1 MNRQQYVE
9 ARKALVAQAE
19 AYANEGSIDQFESVS
34 EQIDQLDAKYDE
46 AAKARANA
54 RALNDRMKD
63 IHAGMVGGLDGETDL
78 SAAAGAGI
86 PFSWDKP
93 SAERGALLRA
103 NNAVKLTSTGIL
115 VPKRYSDTLSPTFN
129 EVSSLVDL
137 VQTTPRIGGES
148 YEKSYVVGYGEGGEV
163 ADDADYTE
171 DDVKFGKAPII
182 KSKITSY
189 SEIDQG
195 VVELPDVDY
204 DSEVMRGVRIAIRK
218 RLSRQILIGTGATNR
233 LAGIFSAA
241 ATAIDANTD
250 LSATAV
256 DEDLLDEIIY
266 SYGGDEE
273 VEGGATLVLN
283 KLDLKAFAQLRDANG
298 NKIHTI
304 RSNGNIGTI
313 DGVRFVINSACKR
326 ISGTG
331 AAGDFAM
338 CYGNLQNYLLTI
350 FSDIDVR
357 RSDDFKF
364 KSGQV
369 AHRASVY
376 AGGNVIS
383 KNGFIRVKRGS

>member
-1 MNRQQYVE
+1 MKRKEYVE

-19 AYANEGSIDQFESVS
+19 AYANEGSIEKFEEVT
-34 EQIDQLDAKYDE
+34 EKIDTLDANYDE
-46 AAKARANA
+46 AAKTRANTQA
-54 RALNDRMKD
+54 MNDRMKD
-63 IHAGMVGGLDGETDL
+63 IHAGIVGGADEKADMST
-78 SAAAGAGI
+78 AAGAAI
-86 PFSWDKP
+86 VLPWDKP
-93 SAERGALLRA
+93 SAERGAHLRA

-148 YEKSYVVGYGEGGEV
+148 YEKSYIAGYGEGGEV

-171 DDVKFGKAPII
+171 DDMVFGKVSIN

-189 SEIDQG
+189 SEVDQG

-204 DSEVMRGVRIAIRK
+204 DNEVMRGVRIAIRK
-218 RLSRQILIGTGATNR
+218 RMSRQILIGTGATNR
-233 LAGIFSAA
+233 LMGIF
-241 ATAIDANTD
+241 ATPEAIDVNTD
-250 LSATAV
+250 IEATAV
-256 DEDLLDEIIY
+256 DENLLDEIIY
-266 SYGGDEE
+266 SYGGDED

-283 KLDLKAFAQLRDANG
+283 KLDLKAFAQLRDGNG

-304 RSNGNIGTI
+304 RSNGNTGTI

-326 ISGTG
+326 LSATG
-331 AAGDFAM
+331 VAGDYAM

-350 FSDIDVR
+350 FSEIDVR
-357 RSDDFKF
+357 RSEDFKF
-364 KSGQV
+364 KSGQI

-376 AGGNVIS
+376 TGGNVIS
-383 KNGFIRVKRGS
+383 HNGFIRVKRGA

>member
-1 MNRQQYVE
+1 MKRQEYVE

-19 AYANEGSIDQFESVS
+19 AYANEGNIDKFEQVS
-34 EQIDQLDAKYDE
+34 EQIDALDAKYDE

-63 IHAGMVGGLDGETDL
+63 IHTGMVGGMDEAVDM
-78 SAAAGAGI
+78 SPAAGAGI
-86 PFSWDKP
+86 ILPWDKP
-93 SAERGALLRA
+93 SAERGAHLRA

-137 VQTTPRIGGES
+137 VQVTPRIGGES
-148 YEKSYVVGYGEGGEV
+148 YEKSYIVEYGEGAEV
-163 ADDADYTE
+163 ADDADYHE
-171 DDVKFGKAPII
+171 DDMEFGKASIN

-189 SEIDQG
+189 SEVDQG
-195 VVELPDVDY
+195 VVELPDIDY
-204 DSEVMRGVRIAIRK
+204 DNEVMRGVRIAVRK
-218 RLSRQILIGTGATNR
+218 RISRQILIGTGATNR
-233 LAGIFSAA
+233 LMGIFAA
-241 ATAIDANTD
+241 PEAIDPNTD
-250 LSATAV
+250 IEVTAV
-256 DEDLLDEIIY
+256 DENLLDEIIY
-266 SYGGDEE
+266 SYGGDED

-283 KLDLKAFAQLRDANG
+283 KLDLKAFAQLRDGNG

-304 RSNGNIGTI
+304 RSNGNTGTI

-326 ISGTG
+326 LSTDG
-331 AAGDFAM
+331 AAGDYAM

-357 RSDDFKF
+357 RSEDFKF
-364 KSGQV
+364 KSGQI

-376 AGGNVIS
+376 AGGNVIAH
-383 KNGFIRVKRGS
+383 NGFIRVKRGA